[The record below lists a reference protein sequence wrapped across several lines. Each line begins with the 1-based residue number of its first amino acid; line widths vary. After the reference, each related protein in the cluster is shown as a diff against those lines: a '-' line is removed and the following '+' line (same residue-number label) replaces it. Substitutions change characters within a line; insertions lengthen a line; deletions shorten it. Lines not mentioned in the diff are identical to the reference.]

1 MPREEQPGGVWHR
14 PDVSQQALG
23 PRSRFP
29 DQELIFFQG
38 RPRFDETS
46 LGLRTIDKRNG
57 TDGTTVK
64 YLERIKC
71 HVCSVSVTLI
81 WTTVPCSTMS
91 PKAGDCLFT
100 QEVGVMFGPPPPVR
114 STKNS
119 GTSPA
124 ERTSS
129 CASFQSSVMT
139 YGTATGTN
147 GLIVPV
153 TFSVPWSG
161 FSPKKPPT
169 NVPLPMRVTVVVPGP
184 RGVSNAA
191 PSAGKVS
198 MLILA
203 GPPPTSSLN
212 ARLSKNGP
220 GASAL
225 VVCNS
230 EEPKKNA
237 SVGGGTFRWEAM
249 HSASCFCSVVTCFC
263 FSLISA
269 LIAGFSSGRACLSLN
284 CKSSMSACT
293 PSISSWMLWHAV
305 GTEPG
310 NPTRGTEPGNP
321 AKGVALRRC
330 GEWRRRGDRATRLD
344 ACGTDIA
351 RLPTR
356 QCVNVS

>member
-129 CASFQSSVMT
+129 YASFQSSVMT

-169 NVPLPMRVTVVVPGP
+169 NVPLPKSVTLP
-184 RGVSNAA
+184 
-191 PSAGKVS
+191 
-198 MLILA
+198 
-203 GPPPTSSLN
+203 
-212 ARLSKNGP
+212 NGP
-220 GASAL
+220 GGGVTGEPSGGSVDSTMLRSELLVTSPTGVSIVDAKCRVIGKEILPAS
-225 VVCNS
+225 
-230 EEPKKNA
+230 
-237 SVGGGTFRWEAM
+237 
-249 HSASCFCSVVTCFC
+249 
-263 FSLISA
+263 
-269 LIAGFSSGRACLSLN
+269 
-284 CKSSMSACT
+284 
-293 PSISSWMLWHAV
+293 
-305 GTEPG
+305 
-310 NPTRGTEPGNP
+310 
-321 AKGVALRRC
+321 
-330 GEWRRRGDRATRLD
+330 
-344 ACGTDIA
+344 
-351 RLPTR
+351 
-356 QCVNVS
+356 